1 MKILLK
7 VKFKSL
13 VNTIKNTSS
22 RKYLL
27 FLLFGISIFV
37 LLSIISVK
45 IFGYIYNQSDFT
57 LPLKYF
63 LAEKLLTMV
72 FLTMYTMLILSSLI
86 STLNIFFLSKDLN
99 LLFSSPVPSGKIF
112 FWKGIEVTIN
122 SSAMVVFFSLPVLFS
137 YFYYFSPSAGN
148 IILSIFAFLLFIIS
162 GVLIGIT
169 TGFII
174 PGFISVKRLQPA
186 LSVTSILLISFVVIF
201 IRMLQ
206 PEKFGNPEIIDN
218 VLDYIGSFS
227 TPFFKHFP
235 FHWISNS
242 MISISKG
249 VYSDYINFG
258 ISFLVL
264 ILILLLLLWFFQKRF
279 YFKLFDKLKKG
290 ISGGRKTSPWNK
302 RIIKGDYGTLLKKE
316 LKSLLRTPEQWSQL
330 LVIGAII
337 VVFIMNMKIIPLPS
351 PQIKNFIAYMNIGM
365 AAFIVTGL
373 NSRFT
378 FTSIPMENPGIVHIL
393 ASPFDR
399 KKILKF
405 KLGFYL
411 IPMMIL
417 AFALFFTGEI
427 TLKLDKISRITGIIY
442 LVPAVFVI
450 TLMAF
455 FFSLKIKGSKALSPQ
470 HLIVSREGI
479 SFMLWSL
486 TYIGLSIMYMIRPLY
501 IYYFHM
507 FTGKDIPYGEISLWI
522 AGFLLVNFLL
532 IYYFYREMREEW
544 REKEFL

>member
-13 VNTIKNTSS
+13 VNTIKNSSS
-22 RKYLL
+22 RKYIL
-27 FLLFGISIFV
+27 FLLFGILIFA
-37 LLSIISVK
+37 LLSVISVK
-45 IFGYIYNQSDFT
+45 VFGYIYNQSDFT

-99 LLFSSPVPSGKIF
+99 LLFSSPIPPGKIF
-112 FWKGIEVTIN
+112 FWKGIEVLIN

-137 YFYYFSPSAGN
+137 YFYYFSPSSGN
-148 IILSIFAFLLFIIS
+148 IILSILSFLLFIIS
-162 GVLIGIT
+162 GVLLGIT

-206 PEKFGNPEIIDN
+206 PEKFGNPDIIDN
-218 VLDYIGSFS
+218 VLEYIGSFS

-235 FHWISNS
+235 FHWLSNS

-249 VYSDYINFG
+249 GYSDYLNFG
-258 ISFLVL
+258 IYFL
-264 ILILLLLLWFFQKRF
+264 ILISVFILILWYFQKRF
-279 YFKLFDKLKKG
+279 YFKLFDKLKRG
-290 ISGGRKTSPWNK
+290 ISGGRKTSTWKK
-302 RIIKGDYGTLLKKE
+302 RLIKGDYGTLLNKE
-316 LKSLLRTPEQWSQL
+316 LKSFLRTPEQWSQL

-337 VVFIMNMKIIPLPS
+337 VVFIMNMKVIPLPS

-399 KKILKF
+399 RKILKF
-405 KLGFYL
+405 KLIFYM
-411 IPMMIL
+411 IPMMAL
-417 AFALFFTGEI
+417 AFFLFFTGEI
-427 TLKLDKISRITGIIY
+427 TLKLDRIARISGIIY
-442 LVPAVFVI
+442 LVPAVFFI

-455 FFSLKIKGSKALSPQ
+455 FFSLRIKGSKALSPQ

-479 SFMLWSL
+479 SFMLWSMI
-486 TYIGLSIMYMIRPLY
+486 YIGLSIMYMIRPLY
-501 IYYFHM
+501 IYFFHK
-507 FTGKDIPYGEISLWI
+507 FTGKEIPYGEITLWI
-522 AGFLLVNFLL
+522 AGFFLINFL
-532 IYYFYREMREEW
+532 IISYFYRNMRKEW